1 MLGRKFKIEEFSDIV
16 VILEYEFG
24 EGDRIKRGGGGFE
37 SYSKFENDTLYR
49 VVDNKINM
57 VDVRLV
63 LLFLVFE
70 DFLINFFCC
79 YNYT

>member
-1 MLGRKFKIEEFSDIV
+1 MLGWKFKIEEFLDIV

-24 EGDRIKRGGGGFE
+24 EGDWIKRGGGGFE
-37 SYSKFENDTLYR
+37 SYLKFENDMLYC

-70 DFLINFFCC
+70 DFLISFFCC
-79 YNYT
+79 YNYM